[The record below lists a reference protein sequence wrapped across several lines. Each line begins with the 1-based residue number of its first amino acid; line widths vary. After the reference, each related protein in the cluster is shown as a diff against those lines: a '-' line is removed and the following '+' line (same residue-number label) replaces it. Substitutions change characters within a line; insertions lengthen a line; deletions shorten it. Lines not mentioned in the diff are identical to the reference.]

1 MPSPV
6 GHLLGGAAVYLA
18 ASRKEDRSTFTLTA
32 ALLGSI
38 LPDFDFFPGLFVGKL
53 STYHHGISHSLMF
66 AILFGAVVLILARHA
81 QENNPVRAAIIAGLS
96 YASHVIL
103 DFVGAN
109 EGTRGVPMLWPFSNE
124 KFGLD
129 LGLFGHFRY
138 SDSGI
143 WSVIRWDNISA
154 VSREAVFIGSLALFF
169 LWKERRRNRSVSKS
183 LESNMNDGSSDLPEK
198 QAGRLHHRGAEGA
211 E

>member
-6 GHLLGGAAVYLA
+6 GHLLAGAAVYLA
-18 ASRKEDRSTFTLTA
+18 ASRKEDRSKFILGA

-38 LPDFDFFPGLFVGKL
+38 LPDFDFLPGLFVGKL
-53 STYHHGISHSLMF
+53 SAYHHGISHSLIF
-66 AILFGAVVLILARHA
+66 AVLFAVLIFFFAKHA
-81 QENNPVRAAIIAGLS
+81 QKNNPARAAIIAGLC

-103 DFVGAN
+103 DFVGTN
-109 EGTRGVPMLWPFSNE
+109 EGTRGVPMLWPLSNE
-124 KFGLD
+124 KFGLE
-129 LGLFGHFRY
+129 LGLLGHFLY

-143 WSVIRWDNISA
+143 WSVIRWHNIWS

-169 LWKERRRNRSVSKS
+169 LWRDRRRNRSVFNRPKCKINQ
-183 LESNMNDGSSDLPEK
+183 ESSNLPVK
-198 QAGRLHHRGAEGA
+198 PAGRFHRRGAEST

>member
-18 ASRKEDRSTFTLTA
+18 ASRKEDRSRFTLGA
-32 ALLGSI
+32 ALFGSI

-66 AILFGAVVLILARHA
+66 AILFGAVVLIIARHA
-81 QENNPVRAAIIAGLS
+81 QKNNPARAAIIAGLS

-103 DFVGAN
+103 DFLGAN
-109 EGTRGVPMLWPFSNE
+109 EGTRGVPMLWPFWNE
-124 KFGLD
+124 KFGVD
-129 LGLFGHFRY
+129 LGLLGHFRY

-143 WSVIRWDNISA
+143 WSVIRWDNIPA
-154 VSREAVFIGSLALFF
+154 LLREFF
-169 LWKERRRNRSVSKS
+169 LIGTPVLLLLWREQRLLKGLIRRGCFFLYQKTSPHDLYNR
-183 LESNMNDGSSDLPEK
+183 
-198 QAGRLHHRGAEGA
+198 
-211 E
+211 